1 MCSSYSLV
9 PVVVAA
15 NVLPAIVGLN
25 PAGVIRVVVDW
36 TTKAEREEI
45 TVVESMMEVVVKVV
59 IAPCRAT
66 VPTLNTSAIH
76 RCCSHRTTADWTHIS
91 SLHHHGSR
99 ATSGGSGNARS
110 SKTTAAPK
118 TTATTESSTTSET
131 SATSRVTIE
140 LRHERHV
147 VLTIGALAG
156 VERLIGNPN
165 TAVVR

>member
-1 MCSSYSLV
+1 
-9 PVVVAA
+9 
-15 NVLPAIVGLN
+15 
-25 PAGVIRVVVDW
+25 
-36 TTKAEREEI
+36 
-45 TVVESMMEVVVKVV
+45 MEVVVKVV

-131 SATSRVTIE
+131 SATSRVTTTATAE
-140 LRHERHV
+140 A
-147 VLTIGALAG
+147 TATSAMTTTAST
-156 VERLIGNPN
+156 
-165 TAVVR
+165 TAVSCHCGGAYAQCHS

>member
-15 NVLPAIVGLN
+15 NVFIVGLN
-25 PAGVIRVVVDW
+25 SAGVIRVVVDW

-76 RCCSHRTTADWTHIS
+76 RCCSHRTTADWAHIS

-99 ATSGGSGNARS
+99 ATSGRSGNARS

-131 SATSRVTIE
+131 SATSRVT
-140 LRHERHV
+140 
-147 VLTIGALAG
+147 TTATATSAMTTTASTTA
-156 VERLIGNPN
+156 
-165 TAVVR
+165 TAVSCHCGGA